1 MEQNL
6 TNQQTT
12 NDPMMPPKPENN
24 LVLAIITT
32 LCCCL
37 PFGIVAIIKAAK
49 VNGYYIAGQYDEAL
63 KTAAD
68 AKKWSI
74 IGIVIGL
81 TINII
86 YLALYFFAG
95 LGKVMQQ
102 M

>member
-6 TNQQTT
+6 TNQQITE
-12 NDPMMPPKPENN
+12 NAQMPPKPDNN
-24 LVLAIITT
+24 LILAIITT

-49 VNGYYIAGQYDEAL
+49 VNGYYIAGQYDEAIR
-63 KTAAD
+63 TAAD

-74 IGIVIGL
+74 IGIAIGL
-81 TINII
+81 TVNII
-86 YLALYFFAG
+86 YFLFYFFVG
-95 LGKVMQQ
+95 LEKVMQ